1 MRAPFQTRE
10 WILALSSALL
20 IGCGS
25 GPAPSS
31 GEKSQ
36 TAPPPPAH
44 VRITQFY
51 SPDPLIPRGM
61 PGKLCYGVENAS
73 KVEISPRADEVWPS
87 PARCFEI
94 SPKQKT
100 IYTLTAYG
108 QDGSKDE
115 KTVMVNIGAAA
126 PKLYDLSVNS
136 TSVKA
141 GDLVVVCFKADNAR
155 SIKAGPGHLDR
166 EKNCLSDNPHHTTT
180 YKILVLGADNE
191 QDSGAVTVHVR

>member
-1 MRAPFQTRE
+1 MRE
-10 WILALSSALL
+10 WILAVSAAILV
-20 IGCGS
+20 GCGS
-25 GPAPSS
+25 GPAPSA
-31 GEKSQ
+31 GEKPQ
-36 TAPPPPAH
+36 TAAPPVAH
-44 VRITQFY
+44 VKITQFY
-51 SPDPLIPRGM
+51 TPDPLIPRGM

-73 KVEISPRADEVWPS
+73 KLELSPRGDDVWPS

-100 IYTLTAYG
+100 TYTLTAYG

-115 KTVMVNIGAAA
+115 KTVAVNIGAAA

-141 GDLVVVCFKADNAR
+141 GDPIVVCFKADNAR

-166 EKNCLSDNPHHTTT
+166 EKNCLSDTPRHTTT
-180 YKILVLGADNE
+180 YKIVALGADNE

>member
-1 MRAPFQTRE
+1 MRRS
-10 WILALSSALL
+10 ILAVSAVIL

-25 GPAPSS
+25 GSAPS
-31 GEKSQ
+31 GGQKAQ
-36 TAPPPPAH
+36 TAPPPVAH
-44 VRITQFY
+44 VKITQFY

-73 KVEISPRADEVWPS
+73 KVALSPPVGDVWPS

-94 SPKQKT
+94 SPKQT
-100 IYTLTAYG
+100 TTYTLTAYG
-108 QDGSKDE
+108 QDGSRDE

-141 GDLVVVCFKADNAR
+141 GDPVVVCFKVDNAH

-166 EKNCLSDNPHHTTT
+166 EKNCLSDNPRHTTT
-180 YKILVLGADNE
+180 YRIVVLGANNE

>member
-1 MRAPFQTRE
+1 MRVWF
-10 WILALSSALL
+10 LAFSATLL

-25 GPAPSS
+25 SSAPS
-31 GEKSQ
+31 GAEKPQ
-36 TAPPPPAH
+36 TAAPPIAH
-44 VRITQFY
+44 VKITQFY

-61 PGKLCYGVENAS
+61 SGKLCYGVENAS
-73 KVEISPRADEVWPS
+73 KVELSPRADDVWPS
-87 PARCFEI
+87 PARCFDI

-100 IYTLTAYG
+100 TYTLTAYG

-115 KTVMVNIGAAA
+115 KTVVVNIGAAA

-141 GDLVVVCFKADNAR
+141 GDPVVVCFKADNAR
-155 SIKAGPGHLDR
+155 SIKASPGHFDR
-166 EKNCLSDNPHHTTT
+166 EKNCLTDNPRHTTT
-180 YKILVLGADNE
+180 YKIVALGADNE